1 MATPH
6 PPPSRPLDE
15 PPPDFL
21 SYLEQRFGAR
31 AAALLDHWLSE
42 YQPGPGAKKMPAST
56 ARRA

>member
-1 MATPH
+1 MAMQH
-6 PPPSRPLDE
+6 PPRPRPFDD

-21 SYLEQRFGAR
+21 SHLEQRFGER

-56 ARRA
+56 APKA